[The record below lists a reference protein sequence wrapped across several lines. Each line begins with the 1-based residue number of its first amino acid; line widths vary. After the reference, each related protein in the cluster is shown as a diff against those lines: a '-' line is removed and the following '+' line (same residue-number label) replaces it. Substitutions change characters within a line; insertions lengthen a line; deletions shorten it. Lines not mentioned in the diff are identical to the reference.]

1 MKKLLSKN
9 LERRNTNLRKRL
21 RPKWFHGL
29 AFFNSIPIQVEINA
43 NHSVQ
48 YEVSFKEAAKE
59 IYSTDK
65 FLETKQKQKALK
77 DRWMLLAMIVDR
89 ILLILYMIYIVS
101 LGIWFINEVFYCR
114 TLPSSAFPRENDPG
128 YNFTKQWDS
137 RCDQQ
142 SV

>member
-29 AFFNSIPIQVEINA
+29 AFFNSIPIQ
-43 NHSVQ
+43 
-48 YEVSFKEAAKE
+48 EAAKE

>member
-1 MKKLLSKN
+1 
-9 LERRNTNLRKRL
+9 
-21 RPKWFHGL
+21 
-29 AFFNSIPIQVEINA
+29 
-43 NHSVQ
+43 
-48 YEVSFKEAAKE
+48 
-59 IYSTDK
+59 
-65 FLETKQKQKALK
+65 
-77 DRWMLLAMIVDR
+77 MLLAMIVDR
-89 ILLILYMIYIVS
+89 ILLILYMIYIIS